1 MGSASTGSRVVV
13 IAVVLVVVLLLSQG
27 LATVTAPPDRLA
39 STGRVLGQTGFAF
52 LGGLRTFAAAVLWNR
67 IEPVFHEY
75 YSGVSLNEQK
85 YMIPT
90 LRLVVALDPQFTQ
103 AYYISSY
110 IVFDASH
117 EEGLSL
123 AKLGIANNP
132 DAGVLHANLAQL
144 LFIDDKVA
152 HRAEIMEQVALGS
165 APSAQWSDDA
175 QRYEGFATMSQA
187 LTGIG
192 ETQAARALQAR
203 MSQVKARVGDVG
215 DHDHDGDGK
224 QDH

>member
-1 MGSASTGSRVVV
+1 M
-13 IAVVLVVVLLLSQG
+13 VLLLSQG
-27 LATVTAPPDRLA
+27 LAAVTAPSGGLA

-75 YSGVSLNEQK
+75 YGGVTLEKQT

-110 IVFDASH
+110 H
-117 EEGLSL
+117 GLRGLTRGGIAL
-123 AKLGIANNP
+123 AKAGIANNP
-132 DAGVLHANLAQL
+132 DAGMLHANLAQL

-152 HRAEIMEQVALGS
+152 HRDEIVKQVALGS
-165 APSAQWSDDA
+165 APNARWSDES
-175 QRYEGFATMSQA
+175 QTYEGFATMSQA
-187 LTGIG
+187 LNGIG
-192 ETQAARALQAR
+192 EAQAAEELQAR
-203 MSQVKARVGDVG
+203 MAQIKARIGDVG